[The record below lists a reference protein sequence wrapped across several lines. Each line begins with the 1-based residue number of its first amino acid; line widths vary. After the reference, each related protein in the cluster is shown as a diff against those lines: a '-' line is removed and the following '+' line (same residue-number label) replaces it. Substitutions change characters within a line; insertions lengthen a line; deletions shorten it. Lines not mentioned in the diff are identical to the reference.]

1 MTAADAARRTNGG
14 DTMKARMIA
23 VPLTALALLVGCG
36 DDDGAAT
43 TITMTDNAFAP
54 AAITMAPGDVELV
67 NEGEATHNFTVEGE
81 GVDVDVDAG
90 ATGSASIDLA
100 AGTYTV
106 FCEFH
111 RSQGMEG
118 TLTVEG

>member
-1 MTAADAARRTNGG
+1 
-14 DTMKARMIA
+14 MKARMIA

-36 DDDGAAT
+36 GDDDGAAT

-54 AAITMAPGDVELV
+54 ADITMAPGVVDLV

>member
-1 MTAADAARRTNGG
+1 
-14 DTMKARMIA
+14 MKARMIA
-23 VPLTALALLVGCG
+23 VPLAAMALLVGCG
-36 DDDGAAT
+36 GGDDGAGAGAEGTSNGAGT

-54 AAITMAPGDVELV
+54 ADITVAPGDVELV
-67 NEGEATHNFTVEGE
+67 NEGEAPHNFTVEGE
-81 GVDVDVDAG
+81 GVDVDVDPG
-90 ATGSASIDLA
+90 ATGTASIDLA

-118 TLTVEG
+118 TLTVQG